1 MNQMTLKE
9 LYEVGCSFESS
20 VGEGTKSERARIP
33 KNSSRIT
40 FDEDLTNNIINF
52 EKEVKFLVAGEIW
65 CPDYQLNGAVLKR
78 FMDLNPNFDMSVI
91 TMARGK
97 KYLEAIL
104 NIKDAKYPLIVVLDK
119 DFNILG
125 NFQERPEIV
134 KNAASFDDIKLDYYK
149 GKYLIDTA
157 CFYLNYKILNLF
169 YHKNQKLLL
178 AYYDSYFFISYITIK
193 ILT

>member
-33 KNSSRIT
+33 KNSSRIILD
-40 FDEDLTNNIINF
+40 DELTNNIINF
-52 EKEVKFLVAGEIW
+52 DKEVKFLVAGEIW
-65 CPDYQLNGAVLKR
+65 CPDYQLNGSVLKR
-78 FMDLNPNFDMSVI
+78 FMDLNTNFDMSVI

-97 KYLEAIL
+97 KFLEPIL
-104 NIKDAKYPLIVVLDK
+104 GIENAKYPLIVVLDK

-134 KNAASFDDIKLDYYK
+134 KNAESFNDIKLDYYK
-149 GKYLIDTA
+149 GKYLINSANDIW
-157 CFYLNYKILNLF
+157 NII
-169 YHKNQKLLL
+169 KN
-178 AYYDSYFFISYITIK
+178 IK
-193 ILT
+193 

>member
-104 NIKDAKYPLIVVLDK
+104 NLKDAKYPLIVVLDK
-119 DFNILG
+119 DFNIFG

-157 CFYLNYKILNLF
+157 NDIWNIV
-169 YHKNQKLLL
+169 KN
-178 AYYDSYFFISYITIK
+178 IK
-193 ILT
+193 

>member
-1 MNQMTLKE
+1 
-9 LYEVGCSFESS
+9 
-20 VGEGTKSERARIP
+20 
-33 KNSSRIT
+33 
-40 FDEDLTNNIINF
+40 
-52 EKEVKFLVAGEIW
+52 
-65 CPDYQLNGAVLKR
+65 
-78 FMDLNPNFDMSVI
+78 MDLNPNLDMSVI

-157 CFYLNYKILNLF
+157 NDIWNIV
-169 YHKNQKLLL
+169 KN
-178 AYYDSYFFISYITIK
+178 IK
-193 ILT
+193 

>member
-33 KNSSRIT
+33 KNSSRIILD
-40 FDEDLTNNIINF
+40 DELTNNIINF
-52 EKEVKFLVAGEIW
+52 DKEVKFLVAGEIW
-65 CPDYQLNGAVLKR
+65 CPDYQLNGSVLKR
-78 FMDLNPNFDMSVI
+78 FMDLNTNFDMSVI

-97 KYLEAIL
+97 KFLEPIL
-104 NIKDAKYPLIVVLDK
+104 GIENAKYPLIVVLDK

-134 KNAASFDDIKLDYYK
+134 KNAESFNDIKLDYYK
-149 GKYLIDTA
+149 GKYLINSANDIW
-157 CFYLNYKILNLF
+157 NIIKKI
-169 YHKNQKLLL
+169 K
-178 AYYDSYFFISYITIK
+178 
-193 ILT
+193 